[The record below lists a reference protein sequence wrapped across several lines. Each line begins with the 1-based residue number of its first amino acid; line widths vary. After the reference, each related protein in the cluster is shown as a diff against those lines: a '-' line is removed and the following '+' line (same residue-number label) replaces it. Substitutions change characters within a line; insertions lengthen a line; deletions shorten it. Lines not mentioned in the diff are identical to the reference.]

1 MGEDIPFILVG
12 TQTDLREDDSI
23 IRNLRQSGKRP
34 VTAREASLLC
44 RRLGGACYVES
55 SPVMKKRMRRVI
67 NDAFVSVFRPRLE
80 EDTSC
85 TIL

>member
-1 MGEDIPFILVG
+1 MGEDIPFILIG
-12 TQTDLREDDSI
+12 TQTDLREDDRI
-23 IRNLRQSGKRP
+23 IRNLRQTGQRP

-55 SPVMKKRMRRVI
+55 SPIMKKRMRRVI
-67 NDAFVSVFRPRLE
+67 NDAFMSVFRPRE
-80 EDTSC
+80 EEASC